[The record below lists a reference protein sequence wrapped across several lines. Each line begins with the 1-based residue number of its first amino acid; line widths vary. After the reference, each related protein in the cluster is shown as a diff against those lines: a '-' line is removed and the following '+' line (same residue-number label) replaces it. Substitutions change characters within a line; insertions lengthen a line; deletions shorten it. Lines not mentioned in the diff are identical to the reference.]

1 MMKSNRSIKIIL
13 AIVLLIVV
21 AFFWKYSIQLIAL
34 ALVVYFTL
42 RIAFKILSFLLPL
55 LLFLAA
61 LFILIN

>member
-13 AIVLLIVV
+13 AIVLFIVV
-21 AFFWKYSIQLIAL
+21 AFFWKYSIQLIAW

-42 RIAFKILSFLLPL
+42 RIAFKILLFLLPL

>member
-21 AFFWKYSIQLIAL
+21 AIFWKYSIQLIAL